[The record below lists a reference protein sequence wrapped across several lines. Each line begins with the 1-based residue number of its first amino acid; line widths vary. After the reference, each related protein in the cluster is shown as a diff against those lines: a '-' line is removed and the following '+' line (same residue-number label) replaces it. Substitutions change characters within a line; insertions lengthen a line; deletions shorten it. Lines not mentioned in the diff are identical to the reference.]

1 MEKNQLGSY
10 AEYLFATECIKR
22 GYSVSFP
29 LMDSSPY
36 DCILDT
42 GVCLLKIQ
50 IKASE
55 KRPYDRKNSVNV
67 PLQNTKRIYTKEVVD
82 YFAVY
87 SSFYGGFFIFPN
99 EGGMQSIRLSLI
111 GRNKVFFNNFVF
123 NCETL
128 VL

>member
-1 MEKNQLGSY
+1 VRNNQLGTY

-36 DCILDT
+36 DCIVDT
-42 GVCLLKIQ
+42 GVSLLKIQ

-55 KRPYDRKNSVNV
+55 KRPYDRKNSVCV
-67 PLQNTKRIYTKEVVD
+67 PLQNAKSIYTKDVVD
-82 YFAVY
+82 YFALF

-99 EGGMQSIRLSLI
+99 KGNMQSIRLSLI
-111 GRNKVFFNNFVF
+111 GKNKKYFNNFVF
-123 NCETL
+123 DCETL

>member
-1 MEKNQLGSY
+1 
-10 AEYLFATECIKR
+10 
-22 GYSVSFP
+22 
-29 LMDSSPY
+29 MDSSPY
-36 DCILDT
+36 DCIVDA
-42 GVCLLKIQ
+42 GVYLYKIQ

-55 KRPYDRKNSVNV
+55 KRPNDRRNSVCV
-67 PLQNTKRIYTKEVVD
+67 PLQNTDNKYTKKLVN

-99 EGGMQSIRLSLI
+99 KGGMQSIRLSLI